1 VKPYSHEHYNKTPN
15 RWSKTKSH
23 LLMEG
28 RQSIAGR
35 KPKPVCETNEGSP
48 SLQCLGFGW
57 VDSSDHVTQQSH
69 TIFNNKIALPLD
81 EHTYHN
87 KFGKIN
93 FHNSQLEYIIQVK
106 YSVNLNSSVSELI
119 PTELKI
125 TNLVEELIEA

>member
-1 VKPYSHEHYNKTPN
+1 MLHNN
-15 RWSKTKSH
+15 
-23 LLMEG
+23 LI
-28 RQSIAGR
+28 Q
-35 KPKPVCETNEGSP
+35 
-48 SLQCLGFGW
+48 F
-57 VDSSDHVTQQSH
+57 
-69 TIFNNKIALPLD
+69 FNNKIALPLD